1 MRCQY
6 SDAIWCDG
14 VRDQYV
20 ENKKSKYNQTHTTVQ
35 NLKVKEEDS
44 GLQVCP
50 DAYELEFGLMSVY
63 A

>member
-1 MRCQY
+1 M
-6 SDAIWCDG
+6 
-14 VRDQYV
+14 
-20 ENKKSKYNQTHTTVQ
+20 ENKKSKYNQTRTTVQ
-35 NLKVKEEDS
+35 NSDLKVKEEDS